1 MSRLYCRR
9 ASDTPASAFWRAG
22 CYTGHTAAYKLQR
35 LTPSPSCSIET
46 VPPDIAWPDID
57 TDLKGNTVKRL
68 TLTLIA
74 GALLAASLGGC
85 IVVPAG
91 GYYGGGYHHGYYYR

>member
-1 MSRLYCRR
+1 MFNRNRPETNHGLAGRQTLTRR
-9 ASDTPASAFWRAG
+9 
-22 CYTGHTAAYKLQR
+22 
-35 LTPSPSCSIET
+35 E
-46 VPPDIAWPDID
+46 
-57 TDLKGNTVKRL
+57 NEVKRL

-91 GYYGGGYHHGYYYR
+91 GYYGGGYHHDRGYYY

>member
-1 MSRLYCRR
+1 M
-9 ASDTPASAFWRAG
+9 
-22 CYTGHTAAYKLQR
+22 GHTAAYKLQR
-35 LTPSPSCSIET
+35 LTPSPSCSIVIT
-46 VPPDIAWPDID
+46 VQPDIAWPDTD
-57 TDLKGNTVKRL
+57 TDLKGENTVKRL